1 MEDTYSQSNQE
12 KTPPAGGPRNNTVV
26 WFGVTLIAALLGLAG
41 GLGLGSLLL
50 EPSETTAPSATLAEL
65 SQLQEQVQGLQA
77 DLDTR
82 TAESLTLA
90 SDLET
95 AGAQE
100 ADLRAQIAQRDA
112 QMGTAPQEGV
122 VALGNSV
129 ANLEEQ
135 LRLAL
140 TQLESSNGSDI
151 LNVIK
156 ESANTVEKHRLLLVE
171 MRRDIPV
178 DRDEARAYWS
188 NIKAIAADA
197 DPALVTPIDRIILRI
212 DNYFDWDERQP
223 SLNVSVDDTYLAW
236 LESYSLSGANEY
248 GTYVDVFTKDA
259 LLAIINQLDSI
270 VTQLE

>member
-12 KTPPAGGPRNNTVV
+12 NTPPAGGPRNNTVV

-82 TAESLTLA
+82 TAESLALA

-197 DPALVTPIDRIILRI
+197 DPALVTPINRIILRI

>member
-12 KTPPAGGPRNNTVV
+12 NTPPAGGPRNNTVV

>member
-12 KTPPAGGPRNNTVV
+12 NTPPAGGPRNNTVV

-82 TAESLTLA
+82 TAESLALA

-197 DPALVTPIDRIILRI
+197 DPAFVTPIDRIILRI

>member
-1 MEDTYSQSNQE
+1 MEDTYSQSNQ
-12 KTPPAGGPRNNTVV
+12 KNTPPAGGPRNNTVV

-82 TAESLTLA
+82 TAESLALA